1 MKKAFALVAL
11 VLSLASCTKSKWDDN
26 QPVWV
31 YEFWYKKYMI
41 LNNGDTVQGIKVKP
55 DQFGNP
61 IKELINYSGQR
72 PSAQGWTPIELNAE
86 QLENVRWNLGK
97 DDGGARTLQVW
108 KTRYAGRT
116 LKEMMN
122 FGDPNHD
129 GYVIDP
135 AYENM
140 TVEDL
145 KAIVEVYEPGILI
158 EHTTYKLSQRGETTR
173 IREEMYS
180 KKN

>member
-1 MKKAFALVAL
+1 MKKAFALAAL
-11 VLSLASCTKSKWDDN
+11 VLSLASCTKPN

-31 YEFWYKKYMI
+31 YEFTYKKYMI
-41 LNNGDTVQGIKVKP
+41 LNDGDTVQGIKVKP

-61 IKELINYSGQR
+61 TKELINYSGQL
-72 PSAQGWTPIELNAE
+72 PSAQGWTTIPLNAE

-97 DDGGARTLQVW
+97 QDGGSKTLQSW
-108 KTRYAGRT
+108 KTRFAGRT

-122 FGDPNHD
+122 FGDPYHD

-135 AYENM
+135 AYEDL